1 VLAQVEELQKKAIE
15 EDPSVFAY
23 DEVYDDM
30 KEKAARPKMQAK
42 VVRQVIIRPVLLN
55 FNWLDLFQCFGC
67 SKLRALQIIT

>member
-1 VLAQVEELQKKAIE
+1 MVDLFFRGGVLAQVEELQRKAIE

-42 VVRQVIIRPVLLN
+42 VVRQVIIRPGPAQSN
-55 FNWLDLFQCFGC
+55 FH
-67 SKLRALQIIT
+67 

>member
-42 VVRQVIIRPVLLN
+42 VVRQVIIRPVLSKILIGSIRLSASFVLN
-55 FNWLDLFQCFGC
+55 CMHY
-67 SKLRALQIIT
+67 KL